1 MSATVESKL
10 YSLEQAGELL
20 GCSHWLL
27 RKHAD
32 RGTVKTV
39 RVGRLVKLS
48 SEEVERIQRD
58 GLPSLRTP
66 K

>member
-1 MSATVESKL
+1 MNATIESRL
-10 YSLEQAGELL
+10 YSMEQAGEVL

-27 RKHAD
+27 RKHAE

-48 SEEVERIQRD
+48 SEEIDRIRKE
-58 GLPSLRTP
+58 GLPSL